1 MAFHNIFS
9 KKPERVVRIQ
19 AKKIIVD
26 IHEKN
31 SLVLANLIESG
42 AEIEIK
48 SLEIGDYIIGDIIIE
63 RKTMQDFISSML
75 SRRLLEQLRNMTQYE
90 NRLLILEG
98 ERLHEHKL
106 PQLITNGVAS
116 KNRNETNIN
125 PNAIKGMILSIS
137 LDFKIP
143 VIATENEAETANYLF
158 LLAKQQAKQK
168 TELSLHARIPKPKQ
182 EQKKYII
189 ESFGGIGPATAE
201 KLLKKF
207 GTIKNIINSSAEE
220 LEREIGKKADIFR
233 IVYEN
238 Y

>member
-1 MAFHNIFS
+1 MPFHNIFS
-9 KKPERVVRIQ
+9 KKPERKAKVE

-31 SLVLANLIESG
+31 SLVLANLIELG
-42 AEIEIK
+42 AETEIK
-48 SLEIGDYIIGDIIIE
+48 HLEIGDYIIENTIIE
-63 RKTMQDFISSML
+63 RKTMQDFVSSML
-75 SRRLLEQLRNMTQYE
+75 SRRLLEQLKNMQQHDS
-90 NRLLILEG
+90 RLLIIEG
-98 ERLHEHKL
+98 KKKIE
-106 PQLITNGVAS
+106 G
-116 KNRNETNIN
+116 NIH

-143 VIATENEAETANYLF
+143 VISTENERETAEYLF

-168 TELSLHARIPKPKQ
+168 TEISLHSRIPKTEK

-189 ESFGGIGPATAE
+189 ESFQGIGPATAE

-220 LEREIGKKADIFR
+220 LEKEIGKKADIFN
-233 IVYEN
+233 ISKEN

>member
-9 KKPERVVRIQ
+9 KKPEKVIKVE

-31 SLVLANLIESG
+31 SFILANLIESG
-42 AEIEIK
+42 AETEVK

-75 SRRLLEQLRNMTQYE
+75 SRRLLEQLKNMTQYE
-90 NRLLILEG
+90 NKLLIIEG
-98 ERLHEHKL
+98 
-106 PQLITNGVAS
+106 

-137 LDFKIP
+137 LGCKIP
-143 VIATENEAETANYLF
+143 VISTENEKETADYLF
-158 LLAKQQAKQK
+158 LLAKQKAKQK
-168 TELSLHARIPKPKQ
+168 AEISLHSRIPKTKS
-182 EQKKYII
+182 EQKKYIL
-189 ESFGGIGPATAE
+189 ESFQGIGPLTAE

-207 GTIKNIINSSAEE
+207 GTIKNIISTNQEE
-220 LEREIGKKADIFR
+220 LEKEIGKKAEIFK
-233 IVYEN
+233 IIDEN